1 MLAVLWGMGDLP
13 DHWGAV
19 AGALRFA
26 EPVRLRT
33 QWGGGGEFLTLV
45 LVPGPWRIVGGE
57 VLSDSVAQGWRDV
70 YRGDLLNQTL
80 LAAREARRAARC
92 LDIAA
97 RILPSDVL
105 NTLRFE
111 VEESGRAFHFRFTKR
126 KRGLRMDAYDVG
138 ENAEVW
144 LEQIQDGEEAEHGT
158 VWFRVDARHFLAW
171 DYVVS
176 EE

>member
-1 MLAVLWGMGDLP
+1 VPFPRREVGVEAKTVF
-13 DHWGAV
+13 V
-19 AGALRFA
+19 AA
-26 EPVRLRT
+26 
-33 QWGGGGEFLTLV
+33 
-45 LVPGPWRIVGGE
+45 
-57 VLSDSVAQGWRDV
+57 GWRDA

-80 LAAREARRAARC
+80 QAAREARRAARC

-97 RILPSDVL
+97 RILPSEAL

-111 VEESGRAFHFRFTKR
+111 VEESGRAFRFRFTKR
-126 KRGLRMDAYDVG
+126 KRGHRMDAYDVG
-138 ENAEVW
+138 DDAEVW

-176 EE
+176 YD